1 VVVSLASK
9 DLSATTAE
17 IMRLFLPTFLL
28 DGSVFL
34 LKIFLALT
42 FARGLMFKSDRRFN

>member
-1 VVVSLASK
+1 VVSLASK

-42 FARGLMFKSDRRFN
+42 FVDISVVGSLVNLA